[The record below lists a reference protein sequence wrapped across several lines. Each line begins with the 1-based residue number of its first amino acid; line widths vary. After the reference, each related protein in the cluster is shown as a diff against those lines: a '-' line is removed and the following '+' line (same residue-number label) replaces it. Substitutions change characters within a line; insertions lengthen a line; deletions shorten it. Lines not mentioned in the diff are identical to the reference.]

1 MRNFLPFCVLALL
14 MACNNDKKP
23 GEQTDTTT
31 NTTQTQTNGD
41 PNTNP
46 PAETTGAAKMT
57 LNVDGKD
64 LSLQP
69 SALISKDEKK
79 LQADLPW
86 FAMVTSTGGPDEESF
101 ILNFIFDLKPGT
113 YPVVGM
119 GLNRGSGD
127 NSQVFGGLMGGQPKI
142 TEYKVNLTEVR
153 DLGSNNVGGHRW
165 SLSGNFEGMTIP
177 AMSIMLIDKE
187 KNHPKEVVIK
197 NGSFSNITFDD
208 NWEEL
213 LEKAFDKTKNN

>member
-1 MRNFLPFCVLALL
+1 MRTLLPLCVLAFLL
-14 MACNNDKKP
+14 ACNNEKKS
-23 GEQTDTTT
+23 GDETTTTT
-31 NTTQTQTNGD
+31 NTTQTETNGNA
-41 PNTNP
+41 NTNASTDKP
-46 PAETTGAAKMT
+46 GAAKMS
-57 LNVDGKD
+57 LNVDGTD
-64 LSLQP
+64 LTLEP

-86 FAMVTSTGGPDEESF
+86 FAMVTSTGGSNEESF

-119 GLNRGSGD
+119 GFNRGSGD

-142 TEYKVNLTEVR
+142 TEYKVNLTEVK

-177 AMSIMLIDKE
+177 AMNIMLLDKE
-187 KNHPKEVVIK
+187 KNHPKEVVVK